1 MPRISNDRRGDGQ
14 LESVVQNDDLMLVER
29 LLAFGTR
36 KNRKEKK
43 RANFM
48 QMLREL

>member
-1 MPRISNDRRGDGQ
+1 MPRVSNDRRGDGQ

-36 KNRKEKK
+36 KNRKEKEESELH
-43 RANFM
+43 ANAA
-48 QMLREL
+48 